1 MTCSSQTSYGQF
13 KYWSLHQCVILRQM
27 RFEKVLKHGCSCFI
41 LSNLSLSRSL
51 SAIFGYPPT
60 TPCNLIRTTCPYFS
74 SYTVFVL
81 LINLTSRR
89 IAKSLDCISKITKR
103 LLAPFDAFK
112 RGKSHRSG
120 KAASRFYKLSP

>member
-1 MTCSSQTSYGQF
+1 
-13 KYWSLHQCVILRQM
+13 M

-60 TPCNLIRTTCPYFS
+60 TPCNLICTTCPYFS

-89 IAKSLDCISKITKR
+89 IAKSLNWQFIHLLSYMPCDQIT
-103 LLAPFDAFK
+103 
-112 RGKSHRSG
+112 
-120 KAASRFYKLSP
+120 SPRNIGTIQNFFLGVKGCEYGL